1 MLNRPLY
8 RAALLI
14 LACACFRLLSSID
27 PTLLPNVSPLMAV
40 AFVGAMFLPMRW
52 GWLVGPA
59 TLVITDLAFMAVDR
73 QIEGR
78 VFSAFTLMEIA
89 VYALA
94 GGLGLLIA
102 RHRTLPRV
110 IGGTIACSLVFY
122 VAANTVCWC
131 ANLAPAVTPGY
142 PASFA
147 GWWQANTVGLPGWAP
162 SWLFL
167 RNGVLG
173 DLFFALL
180 LLAIFDRA
188 WAFDGVREKLGRAA

>member
-1 MLNRPLY
+1 MLNRPVY
-8 RAALLI
+8 RALLLI
-14 LACACFRLLSSID
+14 LACICFRLLSAIN
-27 PTLLPNVSPLMAV
+27 PALLPNISPLMAV

-59 TLVITDLAFMAVDR
+59 TLVITDLAFVAVNRRVDGTIFSSWTF
-73 QIEGR
+73 IEL
-78 VFSAFTLMEIA
+78 AI
-89 VYALA
+89 YALA

-110 IGGTIACSLVFY
+110 IGGTICCSLVFY
-122 VAANTVCWC
+122 VAANTVSWW

-142 PASFA
+142 PASLA

-162 SWLFL
+162 TWLFL

-173 DLFFALL
+173 DLFFALV

-188 WAFDGVREKLGRAA
+188 WVFGFRGEKLSRAA